1 MDPSFAAVW
10 TTVEV
15 VVFVDDRLSRLDYDV
30 DAAKASVVLLHW
42 PHDGPH
48 FHWPDDPYAVLGGD
62 DLSIP
67 R

>member
-1 MDPSFAAVW
+1 M
-10 TTVEV
+10 EV
-15 VVFVDDRLSRLDYDV
+15 VVVDDDRLSRLDYDV
-30 DAAKASVVLLHW
+30 DAAKASAVLLHW

-62 DLSIP
+62 DISIP